1 MLRLAQIGKEHEE
14 AGALHA
20 HLNLFGFWDE
30 HAFITKSG
38 DVGLVLRVGGV
49 DFESLDHAQRD
60 HAVKRLEAALRRFDE
75 RTRIY
80 QILFKRNRPQI
91 PHASHPNPIVQS
103 AIEQRH
109 AHLDSRADQLYHI
122 EIYFVLVREA
132 SRAGSALAN
141 AFKRLPK
148 DVLGAGREMAA
159 QFASDQA
166 KYLLAEDIES
176 QRRDLDQR
184 ARSFKA
190 ELSDLTEIEIL
201 DSRDA
206 FSVLYRLVNLDPAK
220 VENAVPIDRVA
231 LDRQLCD
238 SELEAHKGYLK
249 LNDRFLKVL
258 TLKEAPSET
267 WPLILKNLLE
277 VRGNFTVVSE
287 WKAIDNGKARTLIQS
302 RRRHFHNS
310 KTSFMSNLSLN
321 EHKGPADELIDDSK
335 QAAVSELGQC
345 LQAIGHEG
353 KYFGEFSLSI
363 VAHADSLKELEQLQP
378 EFIRAFSAYDG
389 GLLDERYNLLNAFFA
404 TVPGNGAFN
413 LRRQYLLNT
422 NYADLSFLFTVHCGE
437 QTNRHLSSEYLAVLE
452 TDQATPYY
460 LNLHHQDVAHS
471 LIVGATGTGKSFLLN
486 FLIQS
491 FQKYG
496 PQTYIFDM
504 GGGFENITRIFGG
517 SYLNVGVEAQSF
529 TINPFALAPDKRN
542 LDFLFAFMRVLV
554 ESGGKYRLNATEER
568 SLYTAVE
575 RIYKLDAKS
584 RTLSN
589 FAAMVGPLGELL
601 QRWTR
606 AGQFGHFF
614 DNIEDT
620 LTFRPFQTFNFDST
634 SLTPDVLEPLLFY
647 VLHRAST
654 QIEAAENSAQFKAFV
669 IDEAWMFIRNQTIR
683 DYIVRA
689 EKTWRKKNAAMILA
703 TQSLH
708 ELTQSEML
716 EIVCE
721 SCPTKIFLANP
732 DIDPRL
738 YREAFHFNDTELELL
753 AGLVPKR
760 DLLIKAPDTS
770 KKVHLSVDAFAYWMA
785 TNTPRDNIERHRYFE
800 RHGVQQGLVQLARD
814 HPVESRVF

>member
-1 MLRLAQIGKEHEE
+1 MLRLEQIAKGHRE

-20 HLNLFGFWDE
+20 HLNLFGFWDD

-49 DFESLDHAQRD
+49 DYESLDHARRD
-60 HAVKRLEAALRRFDE
+60 HTVKRLEAALRRFDE

-91 PHASHPNPIVQS
+91 PQSSHPNPIVQS
-103 AIEQRH
+103 AIEQRQTFLESK
-109 AHLDSRADQLYHI
+109 ADHLYQI

-132 SRAGSALAN
+132 SRTGSALAS
-141 AFKRLPK
+141 ALKRLPK
-148 DVLGAGREMAA
+148 DIIGGSRELAA
-159 QFASDQA
+159 LFASDKA

-176 QRRDLDQR
+176 QRRDLEQR
-184 ARSFKA
+184 ARSFSA
-190 ELSDLTEIEIL
+190 ELADLSETKIL
-201 DSRDA
+201 DAQVA
-206 FSVLYRLVNLDPAK
+206 FSVLYRLVNLDQAK
-220 VENAVPIDRVA
+220 IEGAAPTDRLA

-238 SELEAHKGYLK
+238 SELEAHRGFLR
-249 LNDRFLKVL
+249 LNDRYLKVL
-258 TLKEAPSET
+258 TLKEPPSET

-287 WKAIDNGKARTLIQS
+287 WKAIDNGRARKLIQS

-310 KTSFMSNLSLN
+310 KTSFLSNLSLN
-321 EHKGPADELIDDSK
+321 EHNGPADELIDNSK
-335 QAAVSELGQC
+335 QAAVAELGQC

-363 VAHADSLKELEQLQP
+363 VAHADDLKKLERLQP
-378 EFIRAFSAYDG
+378 EFVRAFSGYDG
-389 GLLDERYNLLNAFFA
+389 ALLEERYNLLNAFFA
-404 TVPGNGAFN
+404 TIPGNAAFN

-437 QTNRHLSSEYLAVLE
+437 QLNPHLNSEYLAVLE
-452 TDQATPYY
+452 TDHATPYY

-471 LIVGATGTGKSFLLN
+471 LIVGATGAGKSFLLN

-491 FQKYG
+491 LQKYD
-496 PQTYIFDM
+496 PQTYIFDL
-504 GGGFENITRIFGG
+504 GGSFENITRIFGG
-517 SYLNVGVEAQSF
+517 SYLNVGAQAQSF
-529 TINPFALAPDKRN
+529 TINPFALAPEKRN
-542 LDFLFAFMRVLV
+542 LDFLFSFMRVLI
-554 ESGGKYRLNATEER
+554 ETGGKYRLNPTEER

-575 RIYKLDAKS
+575 RIYRLDPKS
-584 RTLSN
+584 RTLTN

-606 AGQFGHFF
+606 AGQFGHLF

-620 LTFRPFQTFNFDST
+620 LTFRPFQTFNFDAM

-654 QIEAAENSAQFKAFV
+654 QIEAAENSGQFKAFV

-683 DYIVRA
+683 DYVIRA

-708 ELTQSEML
+708 ELSQSEML

-732 DIDPRL
+732 DIDPQL
-738 YREAFHFNDTELELL
+738 YRDAFRLNDTELELL

-760 DLLIKAPDTS
+760 DLLIKSPEMS
-770 KKVHLSVDAFAYWMA
+770 KKVRLSVDSFAYWMA
-785 TNTPRDNIERHRYFE
+785 TNTPRDNIERQRYFE
-800 RHGVQQGLVQLARD
+800 RHGVQQGLVQLAHD
-814 HPVESRVF
+814 LPVESRVF